1 MLTLSA
7 VPGFAAARV
16 SAAFSRSLSAT
27 PWRVILSIAA
37 RITERC
43 VPVESLHEQVTLS
56 SVLTTVSVVVS
67 VPARGKK
74 YVL

>member
-1 MLTLSA
+1 
-7 VPGFAAARV
+7 
-16 SAAFSRSLSAT
+16 
-27 PWRVILSIAA
+27 LSIAA